1 VLVLTSTSARH
12 ARPLTQCSCRSGYRL
27 SNRHLASLLATQV
40 SRRTDL
46 WTNHVRGANQPAPSL
61 SHRVVSRRSRPGDA
75 LDRCRRAGRAAPGGL
90 PCRLRCSTQGS
101 GEHRP
106 RLTAR
111 PLRPF
116 CQRRNGASLRRP
128 YGFAER
134 RLSKPQWWS
143 LGDANPDLFHAI
155 AANQGCIRQ
164 LESAERFT
172 CGRAEPA
179 LSTSIGSQPG
189 SRYVLC
195 HDSERRRHH
204 DNTRLLDLRARAYE
218 RTCGPP
224 DGFRVGQ
231 ERTTTT
237 LPEAR
242 PSPT

>member
-1 VLVLTSTSARH
+1 VCLRTGARH
-12 ARPLTQCSCRSGYRL
+12 NDRRPPRRCARELHSAMTDVLGPQLRRGAARTAEGRTRAARPA
-27 SNRHLASLLATQV
+27 LAPTLEAPFG
-40 SRRTDL
+40 SRRVDP
-46 WTNHVRGANQPAPSL
+46 RGA
-61 SHRVVSRRSRPGDA
+61 GFYI
-75 LDRCRRAGRAAPGGL
+75 DR
-90 PCRLRCSTQGS
+90 
-101 GEHRP
+101 
-106 RLTAR
+106 
-111 PLRPF
+111 
-116 CQRRNGASLRRP
+116 
-128 YGFAER
+128 
-134 RLSKPQWWS
+134 
-143 LGDANPDLFHAI
+143 FHAI

>member
-1 VLVLTSTSARH
+1 MHGRE
-12 ARPLTQCSCRSGYRL
+12 RPLLVTRFALTWRGC
-27 SNRHLASLLATQV
+27 
-40 SRRTDL
+40 SRRCRPEIGYELICASRVRRRGWISGPAGEESTD
-46 WTNHVRGANQPAPSL
+46 S
-61 SHRVVSRRSRPGDA
+61 
-75 LDRCRRAGRAAPGGL
+75 
-90 PCRLRCSTQGS
+90 
-101 GEHRP
+101 
-106 RLTAR
+106 
-111 PLRPF
+111 
-116 CQRRNGASLRRP
+116 
-128 YGFAER
+128 
-134 RLSKPQWWS
+134 
-143 LGDANPDLFHAI
+143 FHAI

>member
-1 VLVLTSTSARH
+1 MTTSTTRLPGGGPADRLIGKAGHAGDERLPQSTRVSPTAEYPFDARH
-12 ARPLTQCSCRSGYRL
+12 APT
-27 SNRHLASLLATQV
+27 
-40 SRRTDL
+40 
-46 WTNHVRGANQPAPSL
+46 
-61 SHRVVSRRSRPGDA
+61 
-75 LDRCRRAGRAAPGGL
+75 
-90 PCRLRCSTQGS
+90 
-101 GEHRP
+101 
-106 RLTAR
+106 
-111 PLRPF
+111 
-116 CQRRNGASLRRP
+116 
-128 YGFAER
+128 
-134 RLSKPQWWS
+134 SK
-143 LGDANPDLFHAI
+143 GCNDCFHAI

>member
-1 VLVLTSTSARH
+1 MHGRE
-12 ARPLTQCSCRSGYRL
+12 RPLPVTKVRVNVVRFVSAAVQRSATSL
-27 SNRHLASLLATQV
+27 ICASRV
-40 SRRTDL
+40 RRRGWISGPARDESTD
-46 WTNHVRGANQPAPSL
+46 R
-61 SHRVVSRRSRPGDA
+61 
-75 LDRCRRAGRAAPGGL
+75 
-90 PCRLRCSTQGS
+90 
-101 GEHRP
+101 
-106 RLTAR
+106 
-111 PLRPF
+111 
-116 CQRRNGASLRRP
+116 
-128 YGFAER
+128 
-134 RLSKPQWWS
+134 
-143 LGDANPDLFHAI
+143 FHAI

>member
-1 VLVLTSTSARH
+1 M
-12 ARPLTQCSCRSGYRL
+12 PLAMLNAGK
-27 SNRHLASLLATQV
+27 
-40 SRRTDL
+40 
-46 WTNHVRGANQPAPSL
+46 
-61 SHRVVSRRSRPGDA
+61 
-75 LDRCRRAGRAAPGGL
+75 RRA
-90 PCRLRCSTQGS
+90 S
-101 GEHRP
+101 P

-111 PLRPF
+111 PSRPF

-134 RLSKPQWWS
+134 RLSKTQWWS